1 MKAYKGFD
9 KDLKC
14 RGYQY
19 EIGGEYTE
27 DSAELCKRGFHAC
40 ELPHDIF
47 NYYAPAESRFCEVDL
62 DATDEQNSEDSKRV
76 GTRIKIGS
84 EISAADIAKIS
95 VKAFFDRM
103 QFAEKI
109 ASSNTNNAGDRGAA
123 NAGDR
128 GAANAGNCGAANAG
142 NCGAA
147 NAGDCGAANA
157 GNYGAA
163 NAGYCGAANAGNYG
177 AANAGN
183 CGAANAGYR
192 GAANAGDRGAANAGN
207 YGAANAGNR
216 GAANAGN
223 YGAAVV
229 RDGGKAKVG
238 KGGVAV
244 GLGKEAMASG
254 AIGAV
259 LVLTE
264 RDSRY
269 NIINAAAVIVDGEKI
284 KANTY
289 YAMKNGEI
297 VEVQS

>member
-19 EIGGEYTE
+19 QIGGEYTE

-109 ASSNTNNAGDRGAA
+109 ASSNTNNAG
-123 NAGDR
+123 
-128 GAANAGNCGAANAG
+128 
-142 NCGAA
+142 
-147 NAGDCGAANA
+147 
-157 GNYGAA
+157 
-163 NAGYCGAANAGNYG
+163 NYG

-192 GAANAGDRGAANAGN
+192 GAANAGDCGAANAGNYGAANAGNCGAANAGNRGAANAGN
-207 YGAANAGNR
+207 CGAANAGNR

-284 KANTY
+284 KANTWY
-289 YAMKNGEI
+289 TMKNGEI
-297 VEVQS
+297 EEVKP

>member
-19 EIGGEYTE
+19 QIGGEYTE
-27 DSAELCKRGFHAC
+27 DSAELCKKGFHAC

-62 DATDEQNSEDSKRV
+62 DATDERNSEDSKRV
-76 GTRIKIGS
+76 GTRIKIGA
-84 EISAADIAKIS
+84 EISVFDIAKIS
-95 VKAFFDRM
+95 VKAFFDRIE
-103 QFAEKI
+103 FTKKI
-109 ASSNTNNAGDRGAA
+109 ESSDTN
-123 NAGDR
+123 
-128 GAANAGNCGAANAG
+128 
-142 NCGAA
+142 
-147 NAGDCGAANA
+147 NAGDCGAANV
-157 GNYGAA
+157 GNY
-163 NAGYCGAANAGNYG
+163 
-177 AANAGN
+177 
-183 CGAANAGYR
+183 GAANAGYR
-192 GAANAGDRGAANAGN
+192 GAAVAG
-207 YGAANAGNR
+207 YR

-223 YGAAVV
+223 YGAAVA

-264 RDSRY
+264 RDDDY
-269 NIINAAAVIVDGEKI
+269 NIINVAAVIVDGEKI
-284 KANTY
+284 KAGTY
-289 YAMKNGEI
+289 YAIKNGKI
-297 VEVQS
+297 VEAQS

>member
-19 EIGGEYTE
+19 QIGGEYTE
-27 DSAELCKRGFHAC
+27 DSAELCKKGFHAC

-62 DATDEQNSEDSKRV
+62 DATDERNSEDSKRV
-76 GTRIKIGS
+76 GTRIKIGA
-84 EISAADIAKIS
+84 EISVFDIAKIS
-95 VKAFFDRM
+95 VKAFFDRIE
-103 QFAEKI
+103 FTKKI
-109 ASSNTNNAGDRGAA
+109 ESSDTN
-123 NAGDR
+123 
-128 GAANAGNCGAANAG
+128 
-142 NCGAA
+142 
-147 NAGDCGAANA
+147 NAGDCGAANV

-163 NAGYCGAANAGNYG
+163 NAGYRGAAVAGYRGAANAGNYG

-183 CGAANAGYR
+183 CGAANAG
-192 GAANAGDRGAANAGN
+192 
-207 YGAANAGNR
+207 
-216 GAANAGN
+216 N
-223 YGAAVV
+223 YGAAVA

-264 RDSRY
+264 RDDDY
-269 NIINAAAVIVDGEKI
+269 NIINVAAVIVDGEKI
-284 KANTY
+284 KAGTY
-289 YAMKNGEI
+289 YAIKNGKI
-297 VEVQS
+297 VEAQS

>member
-19 EIGGEYTE
+19 QIGGEYTE
-27 DSAELCKRGFHAC
+27 DSAELCKKGFHAC

-109 ASSNTNNAGDRGAA
+109 ASSNTNNAGD
-123 NAGDR
+123 
-128 GAANAGNCGAANAG
+128 C
-142 NCGAA
+142 
-147 NAGDCGAANA
+147 
-157 GNYGAA
+157 
-163 NAGYCGAANAGNYG
+163 
-177 AANAGN
+177 
-183 CGAANAGYR
+183 
-192 GAANAGDRGAANAGN
+192 
-207 YGAANAGNR
+207 

>member
-19 EIGGEYTE
+19 QIGGEYTE

-47 NYYAPAESRFCEVDL
+47 NYYAPAESRFCKVDL
-62 DATDEQNSEDSKRV
+62 DATDEQNSEDSEDSKRV

-103 QFAEKI
+103 QFTEKI
-109 ASSNTNNAGDRGAA
+109 ASFSTN
-123 NAGDR
+123 
-128 GAANAGNCGAANAG
+128 
-142 NCGAA
+142 
-147 NAGDCGAANA
+147 
-157 GNYGAA
+157 
-163 NAGYCGAANAGNYG
+163 
-177 AANAGN
+177 
-183 CGAANAGYR
+183 
-192 GAANAGDRGAANAGN
+192 NAGDRGAANAGN
-207 YGAANAGNR
+207 YGAANAGDC
-216 GAANAGN
+216 GAANAGD
-223 YGAAVV
+223 YGAANAGGCGAANAGDYGAAIV

-238 KGGVAV
+238 KSGVAV
-244 GLGKEAMASG
+244 GLGKKAMASG
-254 AIGAV
+254 DVGAV

-289 YAMKNGEI
+289 YTIKNGEI
-297 VEVQS
+297 EEVKP

>member
-19 EIGGEYTE
+19 QIGGEYTE
-27 DSAELCKRGFHAC
+27 DSAKLCKKGFHAC
-40 ELPHDIF
+40 ELPHDVF

-76 GTRIKIGS
+76 GARIKIGA
-84 EISAADIAKIS
+84 EISVFEIAKIS

-103 QFAEKI
+103 QFTEKI
-109 ASSNTNNAGDRGAA
+109 AASNTNNAGD
-123 NAGDR
+123 
-128 GAANAGNCGAANAG
+128 
-142 NCGAA
+142 
-147 NAGDCGAANA
+147 
-157 GNYGAA
+157 YGAA
-163 NAGYCGAANAGNYG
+163 NAGYRGAANAGY
-177 AANAGN
+177 

-192 GAANAGDRGAANAGN
+192 GAANAGDYGAANAGN
-207 YGAANAGNR
+207 YGAANAGNY
-216 GAANAGN
+216 GAANAGDCGAAN
-223 YGAAVV
+223 AGYCGAANAGDYGAAIV

-238 KGGVAV
+238 KSGVAV
-244 GLGKEAMASG
+244 GLGKKAMASG
-254 AIGAV
+254 DIGAV

-284 KANTY
+284 KAGTY

>member
-19 EIGGEYTE
+19 QIGGEYTE
-27 DSAELCKRGFHAC
+27 DSAELCKKGFHAC
-40 ELPHDIF
+40 ELPHDVF

-62 DATDEQNSEDSKRV
+62 DATDERNSEDSKRV
-76 GTRIKIGS
+76 GTRIKIGA
-84 EISAADIAKIS
+84 EISVFDIAKIS
-95 VKAFFDRM
+95 VKEFFDLIE
-103 QFAEKI
+103 FTKKI
-109 ASSNTNNAGDRGAA
+109 ESSDTNNAGDYGAANAGDRGAANAGDYGAANAGNYGAANAGDYGAA

-128 GAANAGNCGAANAG
+128 GAANAGNRGAANAG
-142 NCGAA
+142 I
-147 NAGDCGAANA
+147 CGAANA

-163 NAGYCGAANAGNYG
+163 NAGY
-177 AANAGN
+177 
-183 CGAANAGYR
+183 R
-192 GAANAGDRGAANAGN
+192 GAAI
-207 YGAANAGNR
+207 
-216 GAANAGN
+216 
-223 YGAAVV
+223 V

-238 KGGVAV
+238 KSGVAV
-244 GLGKEAMASG
+244 GLGEKAMASG
-254 AIGAV
+254 AVGAV

-284 KANTY
+284 KADTY
-289 YAMKNGEI
+289 YTMKNGEI

>member
-1 MKAYKGFD
+1 MKAYKGFN

-19 EIGGEYTE
+19 QIGSEYTE
-27 DSAELCKRGFHAC
+27 DSAELCKKGFHAC

-109 ASSNTNNAGDRGAA
+109 ASSNTNNAG
-123 NAGDR
+123 
-128 GAANAGNCGAANAG
+128 
-142 NCGAA
+142 
-147 NAGDCGAANA
+147 
-157 GNYGAA
+157 
-163 NAGYCGAANAGNYG
+163 NYG

-183 CGAANAGYR
+183 CGAANAG
-192 GAANAGDRGAANAGN
+192 DF
-207 YGAANAGNR
+207 GAANAGNR
-216 GAANAGN
+216 GAANAGYRGAAN
-223 YGAAVV
+223 AGNRGVANAGNRGAAVV

>member
-19 EIGGEYTE
+19 QIGGEYTE
-27 DSAELCKRGFHAC
+27 DSAELCKKGFHAC

-62 DATDEQNSEDSKRV
+62 DATDERNSEDSKRV
-76 GTRIKIGS
+76 GTRIKIGA
-84 EISAADIAKIS
+84 EISVFDIAKIS
-95 VKAFFDRM
+95 VKAFFDRIE
-103 QFAEKI
+103 FTKKI
-109 ASSNTNNAGDRGAA
+109 ESSDTN
-123 NAGDR
+123 
-128 GAANAGNCGAANAG
+128 
-142 NCGAA
+142 
-147 NAGDCGAANA
+147 NAGDCGAANV
-157 GNYGAA
+157 GNY
-163 NAGYCGAANAGNYG
+163 
-177 AANAGN
+177 
-183 CGAANAGYR
+183 GAANAGYR
-192 GAANAGDRGAANAGN
+192 GAAVAGYRGAANAGN
-207 YGAANAGNR
+207 YGAANAGDYGAANAGDCGAANVGNYGAAVAGYR

-223 YGAAVV
+223 YGAANAGDYGAANAGDYGAANAGNYGAAVA

-264 RDSRY
+264 RDDDY
-269 NIINAAAVIVDGEKI
+269 NIINVAAVIVDGEKI
-284 KANTY
+284 KAGTY
-289 YAMKNGEI
+289 YAIKNGKI
-297 VEVQS
+297 VEAQS

>member
-19 EIGGEYTE
+19 QIGGEYTE

-40 ELPHDIF
+40 EFPRDIF

-109 ASSNTNNAGDRGAA
+109 ASSNTNNAGDFGAA
-123 NAGDR
+123 NAGNYGAANAGYR

-142 NCGAA
+142 N
-147 NAGDCGAANA
+147 
-157 GNYGAA
+157 
-163 NAGYCGAANAGNYG
+163 
-177 AANAGN
+177 
-183 CGAANAGYR
+183 R
-192 GAANAGDRGAANAGN
+192 
-207 YGAANAGNR
+207 
-216 GAANAGN
+216 
-223 YGAAVV
+223 GAAVV

-264 RDSRY
+264 RDNNY

-284 KANTY
+284 KAGTY

-297 VEVQS
+297 VEAES

>member
-19 EIGGEYTE
+19 QIGGEYTKY
-27 DSAELCKRGFHAC
+27 SAELCKKGFHAC
-40 ELPHDIF
+40 ELPHDVF

-62 DATDEQNSEDSKRV
+62 DATDERNSEDSKRV
-76 GTRIKIGS
+76 GTRIKIGA
-84 EISAADIAKIS
+84 EISVFEIAKIS

-103 QFAEKI
+103 QFTEKI
-109 ASSNTNNAGDRGAA
+109 AASNTN
-123 NAGDR
+123 
-128 GAANAGNCGAANAG
+128 
-142 NCGAA
+142 

-157 GNYGAA
+157 G
-163 NAGYCGAANAGNYG
+163 
-177 AANAGN
+177 
-183 CGAANAGYR
+183 
-192 GAANAGDRGAANAGN
+192 D

-223 YGAAVV
+223 RGAANAGNRGAANAGDCGAANAGNRGAANAGDYGAANAGYRGAANAGYRGAANAGDYGAANAGDYGAANAGDYGAAIV

-238 KGGVAV
+238 KSGVAV
-244 GLGKEAMASG
+244 GLGEKAMASG
-254 AIGAV
+254 AVGAV

-284 KANTY
+284 KADTY
-289 YAMKNGEI
+289 YTMKNGEI
-297 VEVQS
+297 VEV

>member
-47 NYYAPAESRFCEVDL
+47 NYYAPAKSRFCEVDL
-62 DATDEQNSEDSKRV
+62 DATDERNSEDSKRV
-76 GTRIKIGS
+76 GTRIKIGA
-84 EISAADIAKIS
+84 EISVFDIAKIS
-95 VKAFFDRM
+95 VKAFFDRIE
-103 QFAEKI
+103 FTKKI
-109 ASSNTNNAGDRGAA
+109 ESSDTNNAGD
-123 NAGDR
+123 
-128 GAANAGNCGAANAG
+128 
-142 NCGAA
+142 
-147 NAGDCGAANA
+147 
-157 GNYGAA
+157 
-163 NAGYCGAANAGNYG
+163 
-177 AANAGN
+177 

-192 GAANAGDRGAANAGN
+192 GAANAGDCGAANAGD
-207 YGAANAGNR
+207 
-216 GAANAGN
+216 

-264 RDSRY
+264 RDNDY
-269 NIINAAAVIVDGEKI
+269 NIINAAAVIVDGETI
-284 KANTY
+284 KADTY
-289 YAMKNGEI
+289 YTMKNGEI

>member
-19 EIGGEYTE
+19 QIGGEYTE

-62 DATDEQNSEDSKRV
+62 DATDEQNSEDSEDSKRV

-103 QFAEKI
+103 QFTEKI
-109 ASSNTNNAGDRGAA
+109 ASFSTNNAGDRGAA
-123 NAGDR
+123 NAGNR
-128 GAANAGNCGAANAG
+128 
-142 NCGAA
+142 
-147 NAGDCGAANA
+147 
-157 GNYGAA
+157 
-163 NAGYCGAANAGNYG
+163 
-177 AANAGN
+177 
-183 CGAANAGYR
+183 GAANAGYR
-192 GAANAGDRGAANAGN
+192 GAANAGDRGAANAGDG
-207 YGAANAGNR
+207 GAANAGNR

-223 YGAAVV
+223 YGAANAGDCGAANAGNCGAANAGDCGAAIV

-238 KGGVAV
+238 KSGVAV
-244 GLGKEAMASG
+244 GLGKKAMASG
-254 AIGAV
+254 DVGAV

>member
-19 EIGGEYTE
+19 QIGGEYTE

-47 NYYAPAESRFCEVDL
+47 NYYAPAESRFCKVDL
-62 DATDEQNSEDSKRV
+62 DATDEQNSEDSEDSKQV

-123 NAGDR
+123 NAGYR
-128 GAANAGNCGAANAG
+128 GAANAG
-142 NCGAA
+142 
-147 NAGDCGAANA
+147 DYGAANA

-163 NAGYCGAANAGNYG
+163 I
-177 AANAGN
+177 
-183 CGAANAGYR
+183 
-192 GAANAGDRGAANAGN
+192 
-207 YGAANAGNR
+207 
-216 GAANAGN
+216 
-223 YGAAVV
+223 V

-238 KGGVAV
+238 KSGDLIPPERVAEKSRKKY
-244 GLGKEAMASG
+244 GQNLCLYCA
-254 AIGAV
+254 
-259 LVLTE
+259 TE
-264 RDSRY
+264 RGSS
-269 NIINAAAVIVDGEKI
+269 G
-284 KANTY
+284 
-289 YAMKNGEI
+289 
-297 VEVQS
+297 S

>member
-109 ASSNTNNAGDRGAA
+109 ASSNTNNAGD
-123 NAGDR
+123 
-128 GAANAGNCGAANAG
+128 
-142 NCGAA
+142 
-147 NAGDCGAANA
+147 
-157 GNYGAA
+157 
-163 NAGYCGAANAGNYG
+163 CGAANAGNYG

-216 GAANAGN
+216 
-223 YGAAVV
+223 GAAVV